1 MGNKCD
7 DKKAIESAKGKILIT
22 YKTKIY
28 RLKKE

>member
-7 DKKAIESAKGKILIT
+7 EQTAIESAKGKILIT

-28 RLKKE
+28 RKKKE